1 MDAAFAIAK
10 NAVNLRYE
18 DIPADT
24 VDLTKKSIL
33 DTLGVIAAA
42 STMGEPSK
50 EIVKLVKESGAKGN
64 STIIGHGGR
73 VPSWLAGFAN
83 GSMVHEMDYD
93 DLGGGGH
100 PSACAVPAAFAMA
113 EEVGKINGRE
123 FITAVAV
130 AVDLNCR
137 MGLAISGDRTNR
149 AMGRSGWMT
158 PPLLG
163 YFTATVAAGRILGL
177 TENEMLDAL
186 GHTLEQAAGST
197 QWQHSPGSV
206 FRGIRDGFSNKG
218 GILSALMAKRGLPGT
233 RNSLEGKAG
242 FFNLYYRGEYD
253 RSFLVDELGKRFE
266 NIGLVGF
273 KPWPV
278 CGIPLPAVDAT
289 LGLLGRHDIKSENIK
304 TIHVSMADLTK
315 PFLAQVENLEER
327 RRPKTV
333 IDAKFSIPFAVG
345 IAATRR
351 NVVIKDFTK
360 EGLKDPV
367 VLEMAGKVMVKT
379 DPQIGNT
386 PYNLVIEIETKDGKR
401 YSNGVD
407 VPYGNPKRPI
417 ASEDL
422 IAKFKDCVS
431 FSARPLS
438 EDNVE
443 AIIEMMGK
451 IEELKDVSS
460 IIRMLG

>member
-1 MDAAFAIAK
+1 MDAAFDIAR

-18 DIPADT
+18 DIPGDI
-24 VDLTKKSIL
+24 VDLTRQSIL

-42 STMGEPSK
+42 STMGEASK

-64 STIIGHGGR
+64 STIIGHNAR

-93 DLGGGGH
+93 DLGVGVH
-100 PSACAVPAAFAMA
+100 PSACAVPAAFAVA
-113 EEVGKINGRE
+113 EEIGKINGRE
-123 FITAVAV
+123 FITAIAM
-130 AVDLNCR
+130 AVDLSCR
-137 MGLAISGDRTNR
+137 MGLAISGSRTNL
-149 AMGRSGWMT
+149 AMGRSGWMS

-163 YFTATVAAGRILGL
+163 FFTATVAAGRILGL
-177 TENEMLDAL
+177 SEDEMQDAL
-186 GHTLEQAAGST
+186 GHTLEQAAGSS

-233 RNSLEGKAG
+233 RDSLEGKAG
-242 FFNLYYRGEYD
+242 FFNLYYRGEYE

-266 NIGLVGF
+266 NRNVGF

-278 CGIPLPAVDAT
+278 CGIPLPSVDAT
-289 LGLLGRHDIKSENIK
+289 LGLLSRHDIKSKNIK
-304 TIHVSMADLTK
+304 TINVLMAELTG

-327 RRPKTV
+327 RRPETV

-345 IAATRR
+345 IAAARR

-360 EGLKDPV
+360 EGLKDQK
-367 VLEMAGKVMVKT
+367 VLEMAGKITVMA
-379 DPQIGNT
+379 DPQVGNT
-386 PYNLVIEIETKDGKR
+386 PYNLVVEIETKDGKR

-407 VPYGNPKRPI
+407 VPYGNPKKPI

-431 FSARPLS
+431 YSARPLS
-438 EDNVE
+438 GDNVE

-451 IEELKDVSS
+451 LEEVEDVSS